1 MKTIV
6 TSENL
11 EQWIGGE
18 IIVPKEFETLNSFQA
33 PISLVWE
40 LTGKCMSNCI
50 YCSGGFPKKTNDM
63 TSEQRM
69 KLADELIAMKIFM
82 ISLSGGDPLLCND
95 LERLV
100 EKFTDAG
107 ISTMICSPGLLIDEM
122 QIERLC
128 RNSLVAFNISLDSVN
143 SKIND
148 YQRGREGAC
157 DSAKRLI
164 SYIDKY
170 GLGKIFTSVEMVITK
185 KNKKEI
191 EPLVQEMINH
201 NVNEIR
207 IQPVVAMN
215 YMTYD
220 KGLALNFEDIDE
232 IQKEIERVTKK
243 YAINNAKEGMLCVRF
258 VHQSKAVIKGM
269 KDKINW
275 GGIISPEGDL
285 MLNGYIPYIYG
296 NLFEYADFQDAWQKG
311 FAKGWK
317 IIQKDE
323 TLQNVK
329 NIIDL
334 QKLFKEKGFVKKR
347 YE

>member
-170 GLGKIFTSVEMVITK
+170 GLGKIFTSVEMVITYPASPDCR
-185 KNKKEI
+185 ESFLH
-191 EPLVQEMINH
+191 EVRGES
-201 NVNEIR
+201 
-207 IQPVVAMN
+207 
-215 YMTYD
+215 
-220 KGLALNFEDIDE
+220 
-232 IQKEIERVTKK
+232 
-243 YAINNAKEGMLCVRF
+243 CV
-258 VHQSKAVIKGM
+258 
-269 KDKINW
+269 
-275 GGIISPEGDL
+275 
-285 MLNGYIPYIYG
+285 
-296 NLFEYADFQDAWQKG
+296 
-311 FAKGWK
+311 
-317 IIQKDE
+317 
-323 TLQNVK
+323 
-329 NIIDL
+329 
-334 QKLFKEKGFVKKR
+334 
-347 YE
+347 

>member
-1 MKTIV
+1 MKEKQIT
-6 TSENL
+6 TKSRTARQNRTFRLSDYESRKLSE
-11 EQWIGGE
+11 GA
-18 IIVPKEFETLNSFQA
+18 KA
-33 PISLVWE
+33 A
-40 LTGKCMSNCI
+40 
-50 YCSGGFPKKTNDM
+50 
-63 TSEQRM
+63 RM
-69 KLADELIAMKIFM
+69 NESKYVRELIIH
-82 ISLSGGDPLLCND
+82 GG
-95 LERLV
+95 V
-100 EKFTDAG
+100 DATHAEDRRNL
-107 ISTMICSPGLLIDEM
+107 IRQVTMICSPGLLIDEM

-258 VHQSKAVIKGM
+258 VDQSKAVIKGM

-311 FAKGWK
+311 FAKGWE

>member
-1 MKTIV
+1 M
-6 TSENL
+6 
-11 EQWIGGE
+11 
-18 IIVPKEFETLNSFQA
+18 
-33 PISLVWE
+33 
-40 LTGKCMSNCI
+40 
-50 YCSGGFPKKTNDM
+50 
-63 TSEQRM
+63 
-69 KLADELIAMKIFM
+69 
-82 ISLSGGDPLLCND
+82 
-95 LERLV
+95 
-100 EKFTDAG
+100 
-107 ISTMICSPGLLIDEM
+107 
-122 QIERLC
+122 
-128 RNSLVAFNISLDSVN
+128 AFNISLDSVN

-258 VHQSKAVIKGM
+258 VDQSKAVIKGM

-311 FAKGWK
+311 FAKGWE

>member
-148 YQRGREGAC
+148 
-157 DSAKRLI
+157 
-164 SYIDKY
+164 
-170 GLGKIFTSVEMVITK
+170 
-185 KNKKEI
+185 
-191 EPLVQEMINH
+191 
-201 NVNEIR
+201 
-207 IQPVVAMN
+207 
-215 YMTYD
+215 
-220 KGLALNFEDIDE
+220 
-232 IQKEIERVTKK
+232 
-243 YAINNAKEGMLCVRF
+243 
-258 VHQSKAVIKGM
+258 
-269 KDKINW
+269 
-275 GGIISPEGDL
+275 
-285 MLNGYIPYIYG
+285 
-296 NLFEYADFQDAWQKG
+296 
-311 FAKGWK
+311 
-317 IIQKDE
+317 
-323 TLQNVK
+323 
-329 NIIDL
+329 
-334 QKLFKEKGFVKKR
+334 
-347 YE
+347 